1 MHSKRLNTRLILLF
15 IAISLVIAAGPVKY
29 TYAMADDDKSTE
41 TESTDKTTKSATDE
55 SNSKSSKT
63 DSTGTTKKENNS
75 KNADTDTTDNKSA
88 ASNVEDII
96 EENAAGTHGNASL
109 GDAVKTSGQMDFYTI
124 RTANNQ
130 TYYLVVDHS
139 GAVDNVYLLSTIDAN
154 DLEDFVDSGAARNG
168 GVVML
173 PDSKK
178 DTTDSSSDE
187 EAGDADSSNAEKKQ
201 TSDVT
206 KSSRTAGLVSLA
218 VILAAG
224 GVGVAA
230 YMRSR
235 KRSKEISDYSNES
248 LEYDDM
254 LPRVREDEDL

>member
-1 MHSKRLNTRLILLF
+1 MQSKRINTRLIIMIIALILL
-15 IAISLVIAAGPVKY
+15 VTAGPVRF
-29 TYAMADDDKSTE
+29 TYANADPGESAKTT
-41 TESTDKTTKSATDE
+41 TESKSDSKNSAQSKTT
-55 SNSKSSKT
+55 
-63 DSTGTTKKENNS
+63 
-75 KNADTDTTDNKSA
+75 DTA
-88 ASNVEDII
+88 AANPADII
-96 EENAAGTHGNASL
+96 EENAGGTHGNASL

-178 DTTDSSSDE
+178 DTDDAIAAE
-187 EAGDADSSNAEKKQ
+187 ESAGEDKNENEKK
-201 TSDVT
+201 SDNSLT
-206 KSSRTAGLVSLA
+206 QSSRTTGLISLA

-224 GVGVAA
+224 GIGAVV
-230 YMRSR
+230 YTRSR
-235 KRSKEISDYSNES
+235 KRTKEMADLDGEN
-248 LEYDDM
+248 LEYDDG
-254 LPRVREDEDL
+254 LPTVGEDVD

>member
-1 MHSKRLNTRLILLF
+1 MHSTRINTRLILLI
-15 IAISLVIAAGPVKY
+15 IAICLVIAAGPVKY

-41 TESTDKTTKSATDE
+41 TETTDKTTKSSTNG
-55 SNSKSSKT
+55 SNSKNSKT
-63 DSTGTTKKENNS
+63 ATTGTTKKENNS
-75 KNADTDTTDNKSA
+75 KNADTNTTDNKSD
-88 ASNVEDII
+88 ASNAEDII
-96 EENAAGTHGNASL
+96 EENAADTHGNASL

-173 PDSKK
+173 PGGNK
-178 DTTDSSSDE
+178 DTEDE
-187 EAGDADSSNAEKKQ
+187 GSEEDAGDAVGSSAEKKQ

-224 GVGVAA
+224 GVGAAA

-235 KRSKEISDYSNES
+235 KRSKEISDYSDEN

>member
-1 MHSKRLNTRLILLF
+1 MQSKGINIRLILL
-15 IAISLVIAAGPVKY
+15 IIGIVLIMTAGPVGY
-29 TYAMADDDKSTE
+29 TYAMSDDAKSNQTEAADKST
-41 TESTDKTTKSATDE
+41 KSGSDGSGSEDSKNNATDT
-55 SNSKSSKT
+55 N
-63 DSTGTTKKENNS
+63 KKEKDS
-75 KNADTDTTDNKSA
+75 KNADTNTTDNKNDSSDA
-88 ASNVEDII
+88 EDII

-178 DTTDSSSDE
+178 DLGE
-187 EAGDADSSNAEKKQ
+187 EDADDDTEAADAKTDGKQ
-201 TSDVT
+201 KANSVT
-206 KSSRTAGLVSLA
+206 QSSRTAGLVSLA

-224 GVGVAA
+224 GVGAAA

-235 KRSKEISDYSNES
+235 KRAKEMSDYENEN
-248 LEYDDM
+248 LEYDDG
-254 LPRVREDEDL
+254 LPRVREDDDL